1 MKNVA
6 LIACLP
12 VLFLA
17 ACGRTEPVA
26 DMPSQ
31 EELAAAANAAA
42 ASALATQQAAEDA
55 EPRNYV
61 NLERGFSVSFPEGWM
76 KNAETSTADGAIY
89 EDKGA
94 GADVRVFWQKNDND
108 ETLQQIVEAV
118 SSGAEGVDGD
128 YIGDNEYRGTAND
141 GEGNNVAVRL
151 LKQPDGS
158 IVTATFVYPEMLS
171 EQYQPIVEK
180 TLASLRVFAPK
191 GETATAAPAEA
202 SNSVAAKP
210 VAP

>member
-1 MKNVA
+1 MKHAA
-6 LIACLP
+6 LTACLP
-12 VLFLA
+12 ILLLA

-42 ASALATQQAAEDA
+42 ASALASQQAADEA

-61 NLERGFSVSFPEGWM
+61 NLERGFSISFPEGWT
-76 KNAETSTADGAIY
+76 KNAEGSTADGAIY

-108 ETLQQIVEAV
+108 ETLKQIVEAV

-128 YIGDNEYRGTAND
+128 YIGENEYRGTAND

-151 LKQPDGS
+151 LKQPNGS

-171 EQYQPIVEK
+171 EQYLPIVDK
-180 TLASLRVFAPK
+180 TLDSMRIFLPK
-191 GETATAAPAEA
+191 DEAAAAPAEA
-202 SNSVAAKP
+202 GNSAAAKP
-210 VAP
+210 TAP